1 MRDHRTDSAPEPLI
15 ALPERYRDPWLLV
28 VDKPSGLP
36 SQPAQEGGRRHV
48 YGILAGRE
56 RYVGLHHRLDTPASG
71 LLVLTLDPAAN
82 AGLAR
87 DLRERRV
94 RRLYLGLVLGDPGA
108 EGCWNAPIDGQPA
121 QTRWRRLGS
130 QGGTSVLLLSLE
142 TGRTHQIR
150 VHLSHL
156 RWPIVGDPLYGGN
169 LRLPVGAS
177 EALKSA
183 LREFRRQ
190 ALHAETLAFAHPRSG
205 EEVRATAPVPQDFI
219 DLLDV
224 LRHSAEGA
232 G

>member
-15 ALPERYRDPWLLV
+15 ALPERYRDRWLLV

-108 EGCWNAPIDGQPA
+108 EGRWDAPIDRQPA
-121 QTRWRRLGS
+121 LTRWRRLGS

-150 VHLSHL
+150 RH
-156 RWPIVGDPLYGGN
+156 
-169 LRLPVGAS
+169 AS
-177 EALKSA
+177 EAGHPL
-183 LREFRRQ
+183 LGDRRYGGAAGRAAPRL
-190 ALHAETLAFAHPRSG
+190 ALHAVGLALTHPITGAPLR
-205 EEVRATAPVPQDFI
+205 VRAPLPEDVAPLFQAGGLPANWEDRI
-219 DLLDV
+219 AEALETPLDP
-224 LRHSAEGA
+224 R
-232 G
+232 